1 MYNRAVLHMDLDTFF
16 VSVERLKNSFFIGKP
31 VIIGGMSNRGVVAS
45 CSYEA
50 RYFGVHSA
58 MPVKMARQICP
69 QAIFLR
75 GDMDSYIR
83 HSNMVSEVVEESA
96 PMYEKASI
104 DEFYIDLTG
113 LDRYFGCYKWSKEL
127 RQKIMKET
135 GLPISIGLSVNKLV
149 SKIGTGEAKPNGAL
163 EVPNGL
169 EKPFLAPLSVKK
181 IPGIGSVTYKK
192 LSFLG
197 VRKIETLRQIPPK
210 LLEREFGKNGIK
222 LWEKANAIDETPVTP
237 YSEQKSISKE
247 RTFNEDTMDI
257 IMIKALM
264 ADMTEKLAFE
274 LRNKDKLTSVVTV
287 KIRYADFNTY
297 TMQRRIR
304 YTANDRILLNCVRDL
319 FDKLYQRRQLI
330 RLVGIKFSGLTYGF
344 YQLDMFEDTQR
355 DINLLQSMDKIRLRF
370 GINAVT
376 RASALEAR

>member
-1 MYNRAVLHMDLDTFF
+1 MYSRAVLHMDLDTFF

-31 VIIGGMSNRGVVAS
+31 VIIGGMSGRGVVAS

-58 MPVKMARQICP
+58 MPVKLARQICP

-83 HSNMVSEVVEESA
+83 YSNIVSEVVEESA

-113 LDRYFGCYKWSKEL
+113 LDRYFGCYKWSGEL

-163 EVPNGL
+163 EVPKGL
-169 EKPFLAPLSVKK
+169 EKSFLAPLSVKK

-210 LLEREFGKNGIK
+210 LLEREFGKNGIS

-247 RTFNEDTMDI
+247 RTFNEDTLDI

-274 LRNKDKLTSVVTV
+274 LRNKNKLTSVVTV

-330 RLVGIKFSGLTYGF
+330 RLIGIKFSGLTYGF

>member
-1 MYNRAVLHMDLDTFF
+1 MDLDTFF

-31 VIIGGMSNRGVVAS
+31 VIIGGMSGRGVVAS

-75 GDMDSYIR
+75 GDMDSYISY
-83 HSNMVSEVVEESA
+83 SNMVSEVVEESA
-96 PMYEKASI
+96 PLYEKASI

-149 SKIGTGEAKPNGAL
+149 SKIGTGEAKPNGEL
-163 EVPNGL
+163 EVPWGS

-210 LLEREFGKNGIK
+210 LLEREFGKNGLK

-247 RTFNEDTMDI
+247 RTFNEDTLDI

-264 ADMTEKLAFE
+264 VDMTEKLAFE
-274 LRNKDKLTSVVTV
+274 LRNKNKLTSVVTV

-304 YTANDRILLNCVRDL
+304 YTANDRVILNCVRDL
-319 FDKLYQRRQLI
+319 FEKLYQRRQLI
-330 RLVGIKFSGLTYGF
+330 RLIGIKFSGLTYGF
-344 YQLDMFEDTQR
+344 YQLDLFEDTQR
-355 DINLLQSMDKIRLRF
+355 DINLLQSMDKIRDRF
-370 GINAVT
+370 GINAIT
-376 RASALEAR
+376 RAAALETR